1 MGKYRNYSIEFKKQL
16 AVELLEGQAS
26 LAELGRRHGI
36 ERSLIRLWSKKF
48 EAGEYDD
55 DGAQA
60 QVLGEYEMR
69 IADLE
74 RKVGQLTMELELAKK
89 GARARPMPKDVI
101 SSIVSGP
108 TPALRPVKGAR

>member
-1 MGKYRNYSIEFKKQL
+1 M
-16 AVELLEGQAS
+16 
-26 LAELGRRHGI
+26 
-36 ERSLIRLWSKKF
+36 IRLWSKKF

-89 GARARPMPKDVI
+89 GARARPTPKDVV

-108 TPALRPVKGAR
+108 IPALRPVKGAR

>member
-1 MGKYRNYSIEFKKQL
+1 MGKYRNYSTEFKKQV
-16 AVELLEGQAS
+16 AVELLEGRAS
-26 LAELGRRHGI
+26 LAELGRRQGI
-36 ERSLIRLWSKKF
+36 HLSLIRIWSRKF

-60 QVLGEYEMR
+60 QDLSEYEMR

-89 GARARPMPKDVI
+89 GARARLTPKDVV
-101 SSIVSGP
+101 SSIVAGP
-108 TPALRPVKGAR
+108 KPALRPVKGAG

>member
-16 AVELLEGQAS
+16 AVELLEGRAS

-55 DGAQA
+55 DSAQA
-60 QVLGEYEMR
+60 HTLGEYEMR

-89 GARARPMPKDVI
+89 GARARPMSKDVV

-108 TPALRPVKGAR
+108 TRALRPVKGAG